1 MSKRSSRNSKNSL
14 VFVGNYLD
22 EAILRERLLPA
33 PNPAGSNRMLRLSK
47 AMNANGITPY
57 IVSQAS
63 SARIKFNSKIFHP
76 VKITK
81 RDDVVIL
88 YASALAIPFLSI
100 LYELVSVT
108 FLYLRLTMLRK
119 IKITFL
125 YCYYPS
131 TVLVGLMAKI
141 RGSKIVED
149 LEDIVTPRWSDW
161 LKTSFLLAI
170 QQSLGLFL
178 MKIALHLSDLIII
191 PTNRFISE
199 DLQMKNV
206 LVIDGCVGVEPK
218 STNILDKSKVV
229 VLLAGMLDEEQ
240 GIYMFLNM
248 LSLMQ
253 NSSISF
259 SKFKFEVCGIAPKDI
274 DLEVRLSEFNLLDI
288 EYYGFVSTAK
298 FNDILFKSDICLA
311 LQNPNGRNAM
321 QKTPSKGY
329 EYMAAGKAIIVT
341 RIGNYGTIP
350 PGNLFILEEYS
361 GKALYELLM
370 SLDPEIIKK
379 TGSSAME
386 YASQNWD
393 FKKVGNRIINSL
405 YK

>member
-1 MSKRSSRNSKNSL
+1 MSKRSRRGYRDSL
-14 VFVGNYLD
+14 IFVGNYLD
-22 EAILRERLLPA
+22 EAILNERLLPA

-63 SARIKFNSKIFHP
+63 SARIKFSSKIFHP

-81 RDDVVIL
+81 RDDVIIL
-88 YASALAIPFLSI
+88 YASALAIPYLSI
-100 LYELVSVT
+100 LYELISVT
-108 FLYLRLTMLRK
+108 FLYLRLTMLRN

-131 TVLVGLMAKI
+131 TVLVGIIAKI
-141 RGSKIVED
+141 RGGKIVED

-178 MKIALHLSDLIII
+178 MKIVLHLSDLVII
-191 PTNRFISE
+191 PTSRFISE
-199 DLQMKNV
+199 ELLTRKV
-206 LVIDGCVGVEPK
+206 VVIDGCVGVDTK
-218 STNILDKSKVV
+218 SHIISANSKTV
-229 VLLAGMLDEEQ
+229 VLLAGMLDGEQ
-240 GIYMFLNM
+240 GIYLFLNM
-248 LSLMQ
+248 LGLMQ
-253 NSSISF
+253 NNSTSF
-259 SKFKFEVCGIAPKDI
+259 SKFSFKVCGIEPKDI
-274 DLEVRLSEFNLLDI
+274 DLDCKLNAYKSLDI
-288 EYYGFVSTAK
+288 QYYGFVSTEK
-298 FNDILFKSDICLA
+298 FNDILSTSNICLA

-341 RIGNYGTIP
+341 PIGDYGTIP
-350 PGNLFILEEYS
+350 PGNLFILKEYT
-361 GKALYELLM
+361 GQGLYQLLL
-370 SLDPEIIKK
+370 SLSPEIIKQ
-379 TGSSAME
+379 TGLSAKE

-393 FKKVGNRIINSL
+393 FKKVGNRIINNL